1 MATLSYHRAVRVD
14 LDSSK
19 DQDSNGRREL
29 LTMMLLGLA
38 GKLMLIAFLYGLLV
52 FALDKVG
59 HGPRTPPGS
68 VGFPKRLLRNKTGR
82 RDRVA

>member
-1 MATLSYHRAVRVD
+1 
-14 LDSSK
+14 
-19 DQDSNGRREL
+19 
-29 LTMMLLGLA
+29 MMLLGLA